1 MKDSSIL
8 DNKQL
13 FVSLLILGQN
23 ISLLEDRAITE
34 MEVGNFYKA
43 CLEFHCTAA
52 SEILNDFLLDD
63 EFLEHFFFSLLLPNV
78 HIENELFVAEN
89 LKSYVHVFFSKTR
102 TGTRISIT
110 SVSINR

>member
-34 MEVGNFYKA
+34 MEVGNFYKV

-63 EFLEHFFFSLLLPNV
+63 EFLEHFFFQ
-78 HIENELFVAEN
+78 F
-89 LKSYVHVFFSKTR
+89 
-102 TGTRISIT
+102 IT
-110 SVSINR
+110 TKCAY

>member
-63 EFLEHFFFSLLLPNV
+63 EFLEHFFFSVYYYQMCILRMNCLWQ
-78 HIENELFVAEN
+78 
-89 LKSYVHVFFSKTR
+89 
-102 TGTRISIT
+102 RI
-110 SVSINR
+110 